1 MFHHETIGRS
11 GRGGATQSPF
21 GEPSLLH
28 DFIKLEARILRHT
41 VIRVRSIL
49 QGIPM
54 VSTYLSYNLVNRDI
68 KASLN
73 RTVSDPIVARQTE
86 YFKENIGKVSTLEE
100 FLDDYQLYSYAMKAH
115 GLEEMTYAKAFMKK
129 VLASD
134 LSDEKSFANQLTD
147 ERYRNFAASFQ
158 FSAEKTDLQTDAQ
171 QTMLLE
177 KYEASLAAQSDTL
190 EADAFYYE
198 AMIDKVTNVS
208 GLVNNSRLMTFAL
221 DAFGIDGTYYTKDHL
236 TKILTSDTSDPD
248 SYVNQMVANGAP
260 NAAKFLKLAQA
271 FDFNTDGSLSGATA
285 QTAAQKEAIV
295 SLYVDEEQIYVTD
308 YYRQRERAYYEQ
320 KISTITTVDELTADT
335 RLFNYVKTAFELG
348 SMGAS
353 TFKQLV
359 TSDTSDPDSYAA
371 TNGGDAWVAVA
382 GKFNFAADGTV
393 DSGMS
398 AQGSTQLAST
408 HSGFSAHYDD
418 ADEERKDALIDL
430 FKTNIAEVENV
441 DKLLA
446 DTTMRIILQRTFG
459 FEANEFSA
467 RELKRALTSDF
478 TDPNS
483 FANKSKDTRLIE
495 MSKLFNFDSAGNA
508 AVPLQAHNS
517 LTATMIAKQYVI
529 NEVRFLSAT
538 EKTEAREKAQKAAEN
553 YQAKIQSIDTVG
565 KLLADREV
573 LDVVIGA
580 YGLDSAA
587 VTDDFLKQAFGSD
600 LSDPK
605 SFVNQQTDN
614 RWAELVAS
622 FNFDAQ
628 GKLTRQTIG
637 TIQQRGETMETV
649 NKYLRQTLEETEGQ
663 SNEAVRLALYFQ
675 RTAPTITD
683 AYGLIADDALMA
695 VFRTTFGYSDEFS
708 NMNVDQQARIIGEN
722 MKLADLQDP
731 AKLERFLQRYS
742 AMYDTENATS
752 SSSALSILSGGSAG
766 ISADLLFS
774 LSQLKA

>member
-1 MFHHETIGRS
+1 M
-11 GRGGATQSPF
+11 P
-21 GEPSLLH
+21 
-28 DFIKLEARILRHT
+28 HT
-41 VIRVRSIL
+41 VIRAPYLL

-68 KASLN
+68 KASLE
-73 RTVSDPIVARQTE
+73 RTVSDPLVARQTE
-86 YFKENIGKVSTLEE
+86 YFKENIGNVTTVEE

-129 VLASD
+129 VLDSD
-134 LSDEKSFANQLTD
+134 LSDDSSFANQLSD

-158 FSAEKTDLQTDAQ
+158 FSAQATDLQTDSQ
-171 QTMLLE
+171 QAILLE
-177 KYEASLAAQSDTL
+177 KYEASLTAQSDTL
-190 EADAFYYE
+190 EAEAYYYE

-221 DAFGIDGTYYTKDHL
+221 DAYGIDGTYYTKDHL
-236 TKILTSDTSDPD
+236 TQILTSDTSDPD
-248 SYVNQMVANGAP
+248 SYVNQMVTNGAA
-260 NAAKFLKLAQA
+260 NAANFLKLAEA
-271 FDFNTDGSLSGATA
+271 FDFNTDGSLSGTTA
-285 QTAAQKEAIV
+285 QTAAQKEATV
-295 SLYVDEEQIYVTD
+295 SLYVEEEQIYVTD

-320 KISTITTVDELTADT
+320 QISTITTVDELTADT
-335 RLFNYVKTAFELG
+335 RLFNYVRTAFELG
-348 SMGAS
+348 SMSAS
-353 TFKQLV
+353 TFKSIV

-371 TNGGDAWVAVA
+371 TNGGDEWVAIA
-382 GKFNFAADGTV
+382 GKFNFATDGSV
-393 DSGMS
+393 ESGMS

-408 HSGFSAHYDD
+408 HSGFSTYYDD
-418 ADEERKDALIDL
+418 ADEERKEALTEL
-430 FKTNIAEVENV
+430 FKTNMAEVENV
-441 DKLLA
+441 DDLLS
-446 DTTMRIILQRTFG
+446 DTTTRLILQRTFG
-459 FEANEFSA
+459 FDANEFSV
-467 RELKRALTSDF
+467 RELRQALTSDF

-483 FANKSKDTRLIE
+483 YANKSKDSRLIE
-495 MSKLFNFDSAGNA
+495 MSKLFNFDSEGNA

-529 NEVRFLSAT
+529 NEVRFLEGT
-538 EKTEAREKAQKAAEN
+538 EKTSTQEAATKKAEN
-553 YQAKIQSIDTVG
+553 YQEKIQSIDTVSA
-565 KLLADREV
+565 LLADREV

-580 YGLDSAA
+580 FGLDPEE
-587 VTDDFLKQAFGSD
+587 VTDDFLKQAFASD
-600 LSDPK
+600 LSDRK

-622 FNFDAQ
+622 FNFDAS
-628 GKLTRQTIG
+628 GNLTRQTMG

-649 NKYLRQTLEETEGQ
+649 NKYLRQTLEETEGE

-708 NMNVDQQARIIGEN
+708 NMDVDQQARIIGEN
-722 MKLADLQDP
+722 MELSDLQDP

-752 SSSALSILSGGSAG
+752 NSPALSILSGGSAG

-774 LSQLKA
+774 LAQLKA